1 MRNPPTHPPIA
12 SIFFSLTSIEAIES
26 WNLVGVMLEIVWK
39 VSLGYLKGILS
50 LFLLLLRKL
59 GSLNLVGVLCVSG
72 LYEEGVWKAE
82 WFFCGAGGAGGTRQV
97 MIPETAFDQTACF

>member
-1 MRNPPTHPPIA
+1 
-12 SIFFSLTSIEAIES
+12 
-26 WNLVGVMLEIVWK
+26 MLEIVWK

-72 LYEEGVWKAE
+72 RYEEGVWKAE

-97 MIPETAFDQTACF
+97 RDLSNLRDSF